1 MIRQKILLVVFD
13 LDGVL
18 LNSKENMKISWNLVN
33 KKYNLK
39 ISFNNYFKNIGIPF
53 FNILKKLKIK
63 KKTKSF
69 YQKIKFTFD
78 STSKNNIARLNLYKG
93 SKTFLKKLK
102 DKDIK
107 TCIFTSKD
115 IFRTRIILKKFD
127 IKVNKLITPEKI
139 KFPKP
144 HPSALN
150 LMKKTYHIHYSNIL
164 FIGDTI
170 SDYKSA
176 KSAKVNYVHTNWG
189 YGTNYKPKIKI
200 NNFLDLNKYFIF

>member
-33 KKYNLK
+33 RKYHLK
-39 ISFNNYFKNIGIPF
+39 INFSNYFKNIGIPF
-53 FNILKKLKIK
+53 FHILKKLKIK
-63 KKTKSF
+63 QKTKT
-69 YQKIKFTFD
+69 YYKKIKFTYD
-78 STSKNNIARLNLYKG
+78 TTSKNDSVSLNLYKG
-93 SKTFLKKLK
+93 SKTFLKRLK
-102 DKDIK
+102 DKNIK
-107 TCIFTSKD
+107 TCILTSKD
-115 IFRTRIILKKFD
+115 IFRSKVFLKKFD

-144 HPSALN
+144 HPFALN
-150 LMKKTYHIHYSNIL
+150 QLKKIYRIHYSNIL

-170 SDYKSA
+170 HDYKCA
-176 KSAKVNYVHTNWG
+176 KSAKVNYAHVNWG
-189 YGTNYKPKIKI
+189 YGKNYKPKIKI